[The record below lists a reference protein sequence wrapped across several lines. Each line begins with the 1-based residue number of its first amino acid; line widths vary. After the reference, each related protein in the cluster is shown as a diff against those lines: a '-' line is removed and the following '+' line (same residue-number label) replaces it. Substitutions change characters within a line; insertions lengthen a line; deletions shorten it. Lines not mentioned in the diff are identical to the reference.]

1 MSSKYVDTTSII
13 QVIGCVFV
21 SPQLLDLTDKYV
33 ITEEDFPDSFH
44 KVVFGSIYKLHELG
58 VNKITL
64 ENISDF
70 LSSKKKSEAVYLQ
83 NKGDEWL
90 TKITRSCNL
99 MAFDYYY
106 HRLKKFSLLNYQNLR
121 YLFVV

>member
-13 QVIGCVFV
+13 QVIGCVFT

-33 ITEEDFPDSFH
+33 ITEEDFPDTFH

-58 VNKITL
+58 ATKITL

-90 TKITRSCNL
+90 TKITRACRPLPRSW
-99 MAFDYYY
+99 FRPQPDQ
-106 HRLKKFSLLNYQNLR
+106 RLRSRRPRLR
-121 YLFVV
+121 LR